1 MSSVNW
7 ISIDHVRVKV
17 VFVVVVVVI
26 FIVIVIVIIIII
38 VVVVVGYSVCNSL
51 STFRVCKKKTF
62 VEPIPHVYVIPVQN
76 HLTSITKNFVL
87 KIMRYNRKTVLVF
100 FSRPSIS
107 QLTAV
112 LC

>member
-17 VFVVVVVVI
+17 VFVVVVVI
-26 FIVIVIVIIIII
+26 FIVIVIVIIII
-38 VVVVVGYSVCNSL
+38 VVVVVGYSICNSL

>member
-17 VFVVVVVVI
+17 VFVVVVVI
-26 FIVIVIVIIIII
+26 FIVIVIVIIII

>member
-17 VFVVVVVVI
+17 VFVVVVVI
-26 FIVIVIVIIIII
+26 FVIIIII

-87 KIMRYNRKTVLVF
+87 TIMKYNRKTVLVF